1 MEAGKLSVCII
12 AKNEEQNIERCLRSL
27 KPYPFEIVAVDTG
40 SVDRT
45 KEIAEAYADR
55 VYDFTWCEDFAA
67 AKNFAVSKASHPYV
81 MVIDSDEYLDAV
93 DFDGL
98 LEMLSRHPGDVGRDR
113 KSVV

>member
-40 SVDRT
+40 SADRT

-55 VYDFTWCEDFAA
+55 VYDFTW
-67 AKNFAVSKASHPYV
+67 
-81 MVIDSDEYLDAV
+81 
-93 DFDGL
+93 
-98 LEMLSRHPGDVGRDR
+98 
-113 KSVV
+113 